1 MKTILKLIS
10 IMGLI
15 LTLVPSILVFS
26 GSINIESHKLLMFIG
41 AVFWFSTAPFWINK
55 EKNKISDNKNR
66 K

>member
-1 MKTILKLIS
+1 MKIILKMIS
-10 IMGLI
+10 AMGLI
-15 LTLVPSILVFS
+15 LTLVPSFLVFS

-55 EKNKISDNKNR
+55 EKTGISNNKNR